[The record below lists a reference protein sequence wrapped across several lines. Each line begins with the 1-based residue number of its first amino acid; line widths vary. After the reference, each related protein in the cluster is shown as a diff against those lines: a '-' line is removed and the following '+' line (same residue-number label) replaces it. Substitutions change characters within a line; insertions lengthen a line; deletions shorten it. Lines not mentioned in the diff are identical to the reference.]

1 MEGELSVKSKLYKF
15 FPFKFIIERVI
26 RSRTEWIM
34 ENISGFVKKGE
45 KILDLGAGG
54 GWIGKEIQKNKK
66 ANVALLDVRDFNQ
79 TELELMIYN
88 GKKIPFADNSFGAV
102 LLIFVLHHCE
112 KPLTIL
118 REAQRVSQDRLII
131 MEDVYS
137 SWLGKAFMYF
147 WEFLGFFASFLANP
161 PGENMAFNFQT
172 FSEWEKMLKSL
183 NLKIIYKK
191 KTKSPFK
198 SEHCLLVAQKN

>member
-1 MEGELSVKSKLYKF
+1 MNELSFKGNLYKY
-15 FPFKFIIERVI
+15 FPFKSTAEKAIKKRTDWIVDSFDNFIKE
-26 RSRTEWIM
+26 
-34 ENISGFVKKGE
+34 GE
-45 KILDLGAGG
+45 KILDIGAGG
-54 GWIGKEIQKNKK
+54 GWIGKEIQKNKG
-66 ANVALLDVRDFNQ
+66 ARVTLLDVKDFNQ
-79 TELELMIYN
+79 TELELMIYD